1 MVTMMNE
8 TKKQRLEAQLQE
20 KKERRKL
27 YIERERVMLTGG
39 VQSYGIGTR
48 NLSRYNTDLSQIRAV
63 IKELDAEIEELE
75 NLLSEEPARK
85 RVSLVYRDSW

>member
-1 MVTMMNE
+1 
-8 TKKQRLEAQLQE
+8 
-20 KKERRKL
+20 
-27 YIERERVMLTGG
+27 MLTGG

>member
-1 MVTMMNE
+1 MMNE

>member
-1 MVTMMNE
+1 MNK

>member
-1 MVTMMNE
+1 MMNE

-39 VQSYGIGTR
+39 VQSYSIGTR

>member
-1 MVTMMNE
+1 MNE

-48 NLSRYNTDLSQIRAV
+48 NLSRYNTDLSQIRSV

>member
-1 MVTMMNE
+1 MTTMNE

>member
-1 MVTMMNE
+1 MVTTMNE

-75 NLLSEEPARK
+75 NLLSEDPARK

>member
-1 MVTMMNE
+1 MVTTMNE

-48 NLSRYNTDLSQIRAV
+48 NLSRYNTGLSQIRAV

>member
-1 MVTMMNE
+1 MTTMNK

>member
-1 MVTMMNE
+1 MNE

>member
-1 MVTMMNE
+1 MTMMNE

>member
-1 MVTMMNE
+1 MVTTMNE

>member
-1 MVTMMNE
+1 MTTMNE

-27 YIERERVMLTGG
+27 YIEREHVMLTGG

>member
-1 MVTMMNE
+1 MNE

-27 YIERERVMLTGG
+27 YVERERVMLTGG

>member
-1 MVTMMNE
+1 MVTTMNE

-48 NLSRYNTDLSQIRAV
+48 NLSRYNTDLSQIRAA

>member
-1 MVTMMNE
+1 MMNE

-63 IKELDAEIEELE
+63 IKELDVEIEELE

>member
-1 MVTMMNE
+1 MTTMNE

-75 NLLSEEPARK
+75 NLLSEEPVRK